1 MAVLDFFRTHKHYWG
16 VPHRRRSDN
25 KLVQTCYA
33 CSKERQV
40 AVNFKSDGQ
49 EVVHEREMV
58 ALLYSEESA
67 A

>member
-16 VPHRRRSDN
+16 VPHKRVVDS

-33 CSKERQV
+33 CSKEREV
-40 AVNFKSDGQ
+40 AVNFTLAGD
-49 EVVHEREMV
+49 EAERERDTV